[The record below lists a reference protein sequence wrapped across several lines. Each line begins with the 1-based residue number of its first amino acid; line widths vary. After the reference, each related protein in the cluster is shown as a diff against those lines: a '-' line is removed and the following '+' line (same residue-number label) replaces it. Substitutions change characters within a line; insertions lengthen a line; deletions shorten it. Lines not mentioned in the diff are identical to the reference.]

1 MAHFFAFSPNAT
13 TGRQCIGQKLSW
25 SIITGLA
32 SAIAWLI
39 DRDTLADIN
48 PTFELDTEIVAIPPE
63 QSAFSN

>member
-1 MAHFFAFSPNAT
+1 M
-13 TGRQCIGQKLSW
+13 
-25 SIITGLA
+25 ITGLA